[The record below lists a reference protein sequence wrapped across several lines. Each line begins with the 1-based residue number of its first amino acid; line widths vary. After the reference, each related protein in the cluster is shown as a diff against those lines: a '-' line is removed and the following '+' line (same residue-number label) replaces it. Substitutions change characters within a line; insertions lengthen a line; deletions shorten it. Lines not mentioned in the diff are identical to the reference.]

1 MTAMEAFDPEIH
13 LPETD
18 EDRVKIE
25 KALWDGWELL
35 VDENSGEV
43 WIGNKEEM
51 IATVMVR

>member
-1 MTAMEAFDPEIH
+1 MTAMEAFNSEIH

-18 EDRVKIE
+18 EDRAKIE

-43 WIGNKEEM
+43 WIGNKEEK
-51 IATVMVR
+51 IGTVLVR

>member
-1 MTAMEAFDPEIH
+1 MKTMEQFDPEIH

-25 KALWDGWELL
+25 KALWQGWELQ

-43 WIGNKEEM
+43 WIGNREEK
-51 IATVMVR
+51 IATVLVR